1 MLRVFMWRL
10 MPGRISISWIWPTYP
25 MCNKGIIAVMFT
37 LRLGYKTCFN
47 KLRIMAVSYD
57 CNGKRN
63 VFYWLPLHSSCV
75 SLPTQEHTS
84 AFLSEHHCLR
94 SGRVATRL
102 KKERDWIR
110 QKSVISK
117 VNCEACNSKVR
128 VYAWSLWNKPGNLA
142 NYLYFSV
149 WEHFDATLK
158 FLLS

>member
-1 MLRVFMWRL
+1 MIAM
-10 MPGRISISWIWPTYP
+10 GRG
-25 MCNKGIIAVMFT
+25 M
-37 LRLGYKTCFN
+37 
-47 KLRIMAVSYD
+47 
-57 CNGKRN
+57 
-63 VFYWLPLHSSCV
+63 VFYRHPLHSSGV

-117 VNCEACNSKVR
+117 VNCEACNSKV
-128 VYAWSLWNKPGNLA
+128 A

-149 WEHFDATLK
+149 
-158 FLLS
+158 